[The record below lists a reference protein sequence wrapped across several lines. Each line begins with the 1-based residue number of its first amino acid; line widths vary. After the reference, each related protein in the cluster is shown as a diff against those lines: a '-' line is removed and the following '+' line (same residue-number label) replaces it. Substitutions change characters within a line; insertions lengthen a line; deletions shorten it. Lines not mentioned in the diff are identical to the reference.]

1 MQDERS
7 KQEITMSKL
16 NTLLNDMNGTGHVVL
31 IAVIS
36 VVLLVAR

>member
-1 MQDERS
+1 MQQEQLKR
-7 KQEITMSKL
+7 EITMSKF
-16 NTLLNDMNGTGHVVL
+16 NTFLNDMNGTGHVLL